1 MSIDMSAEPDESVSF
16 AKAMAD
22 ETRQRVMS
30 LLCCRWLCVG
40 DIVEE
45 MQGVTQ
51 PTVSHHLAV
60 LREAGLVHVRRE
72 GKQVFYSLNQDEVVD
87 CCGRIMRVFAPERM
101 DAQESVDASAIV
113 DVPAI
118 EVRETQG

>member
-1 MSIDMSAEPDESVSF
+1 MDINMTDESGESVSF

-22 ETRQRVMS
+22 ETRQRVMG

-45 MQGVTQ
+45 MRGITQ
-51 PTVSHHLAV
+51 PTVSHHLAI

-87 CCGRIMRVFAPERM
+87 CCGRIMRVFAPERVDSSPSVALSSI
-101 DAQESVDASAIV
+101 DACE
-113 DVPAI
+113 PEI
-118 EVRETQG
+118 E

>member
-1 MSIDMSAEPDESVSF
+1 MNINMSDPSNESVSF

-22 ETRQRVMS
+22 ETRQRIMS

-45 MQGVTQ
+45 MHDISQ

-60 LREAGLVHVRRE
+60 LREAGLVHIRRE
-72 GKQVFYSLNQDEVVD
+72 GKQVFYSLDQDEVAV
-87 CCGRIMRVFAPERM
+87 CCGRIMRVFAPERTAAPAWV
-101 DAQESVDASAIV
+101 DPASV
-113 DVPAI
+113 
-118 EVRETQG
+118 EVRQAA

>member
-1 MSIDMSAEPDESVSF
+1 MNINMSNESVSF

-45 MQGVTQ
+45 MQGVSQ
-51 PTVSHHLAV
+51 PTVSHHLGI
-60 LREAGLVHVRRE
+60 LREAGLVHVRRD
-72 GKQVFYSLNQDEVVD
+72 GKQVFYSLNQDEVAV
-87 CCGRIMRVFAPERM
+87 CCGRLMRNFAPEM
-101 DAQESVDASAIV
+101 VDTAAMAV
-113 DVPAI
+113 EGV
-118 EVRETQG
+118 

>member
-1 MSIDMSAEPDESVSF
+1 MNINMSDESGESVSF

-22 ETRQRVMS
+22 ETRQRVMG

-45 MQGVTQ
+45 MHGITQ
-51 PTVSHHLAV
+51 PTVSHHLAI

-87 CCGRIMRVFAPERM
+87 CCGRIMRVFAPERI
-101 DAQESVDASAIV
+101 DSSST
-113 DVPAI
+113 VPTSAI
-118 EVRETQG
+118 EVVGPQSE